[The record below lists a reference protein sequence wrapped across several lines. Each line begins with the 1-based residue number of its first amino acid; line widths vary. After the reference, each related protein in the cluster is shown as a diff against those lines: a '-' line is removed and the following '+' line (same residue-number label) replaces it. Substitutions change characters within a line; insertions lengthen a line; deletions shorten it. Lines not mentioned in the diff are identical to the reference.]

1 MGNRCCGVASNVHTE
16 TQQQG
21 TDKRVSVSPASAV
34 PPGPAVEEGDP
45 LIKASATAA
54 DEPGSKD
61 DGGKNAQ
68 PQSFARSAGQS
79 SRLITAT
86 TTTPA
91 TVEAATSSIKSY
103 LDTVNSYTAVSQSQQ
118 AVGAASTVD
127 TTATESTVTAAA
139 SMQQYAHDAQVGA
152 ERISRYQQT
161 MLEG

>member
-1 MGNRCCGVASNVHTE
+1 MGNRCCGAASNAHTE

-45 LIKASATAA
+45 LIKASTTAA

-61 DGGKNAQ
+61 A
-68 PQSFARSAGQS
+68 
-79 SRLITAT
+79 
-86 TTTPA
+86 
-91 TVEAATSSIKSY
+91 VEAATSSIKSY